1 MLVGVLAG
9 TLCFAFLKLAGEPS
23 VERAIAFEIAMG
35 EAKHKAAADD
45 AMSKGVPVSHE
56 HAKPELV
63 SREVQAG
70 IGLFTGVTV
79 YGAAFGGLFA
89 LAFALAIG
97 RMAPFGPRATSTLL
111 AALAFTALYLIP
123 CLKYPANPPSI
134 GDPDTIGMRTTAYF
148 AMIAISVAAMIGAG
162 MLRARLRGQLGEWN
176 STLAAGAA
184 YLIIMSSVSFA
195 MPSINEVPDEFPAV
209 VLWQFRLASMGA
221 QLVMWATIGLVFGAL
236 TERVAPRRNGSQ
248 IKAAPF

>member
-1 MLVGVLAG
+1 
-9 TLCFAFLKLAGEPS
+9 
-23 VERAIAFEIAMG
+23 
-35 EAKHKAAADD
+35 
-45 AMSKGVPVSHE
+45 
-56 HAKPELV
+56 
-63 SREVQAG
+63 
-70 IGLFTGVTV
+70 
-79 YGAAFGGLFA
+79 
-89 LAFALAIG
+89 
-97 RMAPFGPRATSTLL
+97 
-111 AALAFTALYLIP
+111 
-123 CLKYPANPPSI
+123 
-134 GDPDTIGMRTTAYF
+134 
-148 AMIAISVAAMIGAG
+148 MIGAG
-162 MLRARLRGQLGEWN
+162 MLRARLRGQFGEWN